1 MPARILEFSIEP
13 ASIKPG
19 QTVNLRWAVENP
31 ASTDID
37 PGIRPVKPKDVRQLL
52 PAATTT
58 YTLSVR
64 GPIGLL
70 TKSVTVTVAGT
81 KPLEP
86 VPVQTEAGPRKTP
99 RMADGK
105 PNLTGVYNSSS
116 IVFASRQPG
125 GMRDPIVAVLK
136 PGAEKFKVVRAA
148 RITPGSPRT
157 ACRLGTNWAHSREVT
172 FKDGK
177 KLFFGPPAG
186 TSGSGPCWRYL
197 PRR

>member
-1 MPARILEFSIEP
+1 MKLLSAAALAVWTLASAFGQTPVVPRATNPEGAYQQSGKVPARILEFSIEP

-37 PGIRPVKPKDVRQLL
+37 PGIGPVKPKDVRQLS

-64 GPIGLL
+64 GPNGLL

-86 VPVQTEAGPRKTP
+86 VPVQAEAGPRKTP
-99 RMADGK
+99 RMPDGK
-105 PNLTGVYNSSS
+105 PNLTGVTTRVLLCSLAVSQAECAIRSLPSSRSRPHRNS
-116 IVFASRQPG
+116 
-125 GMRDPIVAVLK
+125 L
-136 PGAEKFKVVRAA
+136 
-148 RITPGSPRT
+148 RIPSPV
-157 ACRLGTNWAHSREVT
+157 S
-172 FKDGK
+172 
-177 KLFFGPPAG
+177 
-186 TSGSGPCWRYL
+186 
-197 PRR
+197 